1 MTRVKKFLTI
11 GIILLI
17 ALGLSFLFGSIYKSK
32 EMTPEISSTLI
43 KNKIVSAKELTTLK
57 YHYTNMGQF
66 ENQNTFYGYKVP
78 FTSKK
83 FIVSYDGTI
92 HAGIDLDKLNVAVND
107 KKITVTIPKAQILS
121 HEIDED
127 SLKVFDERESIF
139 NRIDIEDYNNFSKDQ
154 KKEVEDKAVQNGLL
168 KEAEEE
174 AEKAIYSLLSTD
186 TVLKDYEIN
195 FGVDE
200 SL

>member
-1 MTRVKKFLTI
+1 MRRGKKILTF
-11 GIILLI
+11 GIIL
-17 ALGLSFLFGSIYKSK
+17 ALALLCAFTFGMYYKSK

-43 KNKIVSAKELTTLK
+43 KNKIVNAKELTTLK

-92 HAGIDLDKLNVAVND
+92 HAGVDLDKMDVSVSG
-107 KKITVTIPKAQILS
+107 KKITVTIPKAEILS
-121 HEIDED
+121 HEIDEE

-139 NRIDIEDYNNFSKDQ
+139 NRINIKDYNDFSKDQ
-154 KKEVEDKAVQNGLL
+154 KKEVEDKAIEKGLL
-168 KEAEEE
+168 EE
-174 AEKAIYSLLSTD
+174 ATEASEKAIASLIETD
-186 TVLKDYEIN
+186 SVLGDYEIE
-195 FGVDE
+195 FGTHE
-200 SL
+200 TK